1 MEVKSSFGFLV
12 GATIGAA
19 VEERVGEVLALNV
32 TLHVGLGVVGKV
44 VTNGT
49 SGASLCRQDE
59 IVEVLRGPQG
69 TKLA

>member
-49 SGASLCRQDE
+49 SGASLCS
-59 IVEVLRGPQG
+59 
-69 TKLA
+69 